1 MKRYDLLTPEGTR
14 DLLFDECIAKRIIEE
29 RIRNIFTGYG
39 YSEVVTPGLE
49 FYDVF
54 NGKVRYFPQETMYK
68 LVDGKNRMMVLRP
81 DSTMPIARLVATRLR
96 EEPLPLKL
104 FYNQS
109 IFMVNPK
116 NSGRDD
122 EFAQSGIEIL
132 GGSSRAADLEALVIA
147 VQALSACDD
156 RNEDNFRL
164 EIGESSIFR
173 LLVEEL
179 GVNED
184 ECENIRHLIETKNYP
199 ALNEALSAYSGAA
212 AEALRAL
219 PTLFGGGE
227 VFARAEKHMI
237 TPELKE
243 KLASL
248 RETCESLNAAGIS
261 EIKVDLGLV
270 HKKNYYTGIIFRGYV
285 EGYGLPVL
293 SGGRY
298 DTLLGDFGRSVPAV
312 GFAIN
317 VEAAAKVL
325 LKSSDTELSVPPEAI
340 VYAESGAEVEGLKHC
355 AALIREGRT
364 VFNSV
369 FDTEA
374 EAVSYAR
381 SRRISRIDIVA
392 ADGSVTAKE
401 I

>member
-29 RIRNIFTGYG
+29 RLRKIFSGFG

-54 NGKVRYFPQETMYK
+54 NGKVRYFPQESMYK

-81 DSTMPIARLVATRLR
+81 DSTMPIARLAATRLK

-132 GGSSRAADLEALVIA
+132 GGNKKAADLEALVLA
-147 VQALSACDD
+147 VQALSACTDS
-156 RNEDNFRL
+156 FTL
-164 EIGESSIFR
+164 EIGESGIFR
-173 LLVEEL
+173 LLVEQL
-179 GVNED
+179 GVSSD
-184 ECENIRHLIETKNYP
+184 ESENIQALIETKNYP
-199 ALNEALSAYSGAA
+199 ALSDALAKYSGPAA
-212 AEALRAL
+212 DALRAL
-219 PTLFGGGE
+219 PTLFGGEE
-227 VFARAEKHMI
+227 VFALADKYMI
-237 TPELKE
+237 TDELKK

-248 RETCESLNAAGIS
+248 RDTYDALRASGIE
-261 EIKVDLGLV
+261 EIRVDLGLV
-270 HKKNYYTGIIFRGYV
+270 HRKNYYTGIIFRGYV
-285 EGYGLPVL
+285 EGYGSPAL

-298 DTLLGDFGRSVPAV
+298 DNLIGDFGRDIPAV
-312 GFAIN
+312 GFAVN

-325 LKSSDTELSVPPEAI
+325 LKSLGDDTTLTAPADVLI
-340 VYAESGAEVEGLKHC
+340 FAESGAEMQGLMHC
-355 AALIREGRT
+355 TKLIKDGYT

-369 FDTEA
+369 FSSEDEA
-374 EAVSYAR
+374 IRYAKSR
-381 SRRISRIDIVA
+381 GIRRIDTIT
-392 ADGSVTAKE
+392 ADGSVTTKE

>member
-29 RIRNIFTGYG
+29 QLRKIFSGYG

-132 GGSSRAADLEALVIA
+132 GGNRKSADYEALVLA
-147 VQALSACDD
+147 VQALSVCS
-156 RNEDNFRL
+156 EEFRL

-173 LLVEEL
+173 LLVAQL
-179 GVNED
+179 GIGSD
-184 ECENIRHLIETKNYP
+184 EADTIQALIDTKNYP

-212 AEALRAL
+212 ADALRAL
-219 PTLFGGGE
+219 PMLFGGEE
-227 VFARAEKHMI
+227 VFALADKYMI

-248 RETCESLNAAGIS
+248 KETYDALQKAGID

-285 EGYGLPVL
+285 EGYGSPVL

-298 DTLLGDFGRSVPAV
+298 DNLIGDFGRDVPAV
-312 GFAIN
+312 GFAVN

-325 LKSSDTELSVPPEAI
+325 LKSLGADTKLITPADVL
-340 VYAESGAEVEGLKHC
+340 VYADKGAEVEGLMHC
-355 AALIREGRT
+355 NKLINEGKT
-364 VFNSV
+364 VVNSV
-369 FDTEA
+369 FDNEE
-374 EAVSYAR
+374 EAVQYAAAHG
-381 SRRISRIDIVA
+381 IKRIDIVTSTGVA
-392 ADGSVTAKE
+392 EQSL
-401 I
+401 

>member
-14 DLLFDECIAKRIIEE
+14 DLLFDECIAKRMIEE
-29 RIRNIFTGYG
+29 RLRNIFIGYG

-54 NGKVRYFPQETMYK
+54 NGKARYFPQENMYK

-81 DSTMPIARLVATRLR
+81 DSTMPIARLAATRLR

-132 GGSSRAADLEALVIA
+132 GGESTAADYEALVLA
-147 VQALSACDD
+147 VQALSACSD
-156 RNEDNFRL
+156 EFRL

-173 LLVEEL
+173 LLVSEL
-179 GVNED
+179 GIDGD
-184 ECENIRHLIETKNYP
+184 EADNIQALIDTKNYP
-199 ALNEALSAYSGAA
+199 ALNEALSAYCGAA

-219 PTLFGGGE
+219 PTLFGGE
-227 VFARAEKHMI
+227 DVFVQAEKYMI
-237 TPELKE
+237 SDELKE
-243 KLASL
+243 KLSSL
-248 RETCESLNAAGIS
+248 KTTYDALRSAGID

-285 EGYGLPVL
+285 EGYGSPAL

-298 DTLLGDFGRSVPAV
+298 DNLIGDFGRDVPAV
-312 GFAIN
+312 GFAVN

-325 LKSSDTELSVPPEAI
+325 LKSLGTDTTLTSPADVL
-340 VYAESGAEVEGLKHC
+340 VYAEKGCEVSGLMYCSK
-355 AALIREGRT
+355 LIRSGVT

-369 FDTEA
+369 FAGEA
-374 EAVSYAR
+374 DAAAYAVSHGIKR
-381 SRRISRIDIVA
+381 MDIVT
-392 ADGSVTAKE
+392 ADGVTEKAL
-401 I
+401 

>member
-14 DLLFDECIAKRIIEE
+14 DLLFDECIAKRIIED
-29 RIRNIFTGYG
+29 RIRKIFTDYG

-54 NGKVRYFPQETMYK
+54 NGKVRYFPQESMYK

-122 EFAQSGIEIL
+122 EFTQSGIEIL
-132 GGSSRAADLEALVIA
+132 GGDSKAADYEALVMA

-156 RNEDNFRL
+156 ADEDSFRL

-173 LLVEEL
+173 LLIAEL
-179 GVNED
+179 GVSD
-184 ECENIRHLIETKNYP
+184 EESEKIQYLIDTKNYP
-199 ALNEALSAYSGAA
+199 ALNEATSAYSGAA
-212 AEALRAL
+212 ADAIRAL
-219 PTLFGGGE
+219 PKLFGGAE
-227 VFARAEKHMI
+227 VFESAQQYMI
-237 TPELKE
+237 THELKA
-243 KLASL
+243 KLAAL
-248 RETCESLNAAGIS
+248 REVYEGLSAAGID
-261 EIKVDLGLV
+261 EVKVDLGLV

-298 DTLLGDFGRSVPAV
+298 DTLIGDFGRSVPAV
-312 GFAIN
+312 GFAVN
-317 VEAAAKVL
+317 VEAAAKVM
-325 LKSSDTELSVPPEAI
+325 LKYNDTSLMAAPDVL
-340 VYAESGAEVEGLKHC
+340 VYAEKGAEIDGLKHC
-355 AALIREGRT
+355 AKLIREGKK
-364 VFNSV
+364 VYNSV
-369 FDTEA
+369 FSSRD
-374 EAVSYAR
+374 EAVDYAKAHG
-381 SRRISRIDIVA
+381 IVRIDVVSK
-392 ADGSVTAKE
+392 DSVSTLD
-401 I
+401 ID

>member
-1 MKRYDLLTPEGTR
+1 MKRYDLLTPEGTS

-29 RIRNIFTGYG
+29 RIRKIFTDYG

-122 EFAQSGIEIL
+122 EFTQSGIEIL
-132 GGSSRAADLEALVIA
+132 GGNSRSADLEALVLA
-147 VQALSACDD
+147 VQALSACADSS
-156 RNEDNFRL
+156 EDSFRL

-173 LLVEEL
+173 LLIAEL
-179 GVNED
+179 DVDND
-184 ECENIRHLIETKNYP
+184 ESDRIQYLIETKSYP
-199 ALNEALSAYSGAA
+199 ALNEALSSYSGAA

-219 PTLFGGGE
+219 PTLFGGAE
-227 VFARAEKHMI
+227 VFDAAERYMLNDEMKAKLCS
-237 TPELKE
+237 LKE
-243 KLASL
+243 IYKSL
-248 RETCESLNAAGIS
+248 SEAGIN
-261 EIKVDLGLV
+261 EVKVDLGLV
-270 HKKNYYTGIIFRGYV
+270 HKKNYYTGIIFRGYL
-285 EGYGLPVL
+285 EGYGSPVL

-312 GFAIN
+312 GFAVN
-317 VEAAAKVL
+317 VEAAAKVM
-325 LKSSDTELSVPPEAI
+325 LKSNTDTSLMTAPDVL
-340 VYAESGAEVEGLKHC
+340 VYAENGCEIEGLRHC
-355 AALIREGRT
+355 AELIKEGKT
-364 VFNSV
+364 VYNSV
-369 FDTEA
+369 FANA
-374 EAVSYAR
+374 EDASAYAAAHG
-381 SRRISRIDIVA
+381 IKRIDTVSKS
-392 ADGSVTAKE
+392 GTAVQN

>member
-14 DLLFDECIAKRIIEE
+14 DLLFDECIAKRMIEE
-29 RIRNIFTGYG
+29 RLRKIFSGYG

-54 NGKVRYFPQETMYK
+54 NGKVRYFPQESMYK

-132 GGSSRAADLEALVIA
+132 GGKSKAADYEALVLA
-147 VQALSACDD
+147 VQALSACS
-156 RNEDNFRL
+156 NAFRL

-173 LLVEEL
+173 LLVAEL
-179 GVNED
+179 GINSD
-184 ECENIRHLIETKNYP
+184 ESENIQSLIETKNYP
-199 ALNEALSAYSGAA
+199 ALNDALSSYSGAA
-212 AEALRAL
+212 SDALRAL
-219 PTLFGGGE
+219 PTLFGGNE
-227 VFARAEKHMI
+227 VFEAAEKHMI
-237 TPELKE
+237 TAELRE
-243 KLASL
+243 KLAALKETYDSL
-248 RETCESLNAAGIS
+248 RASGI
-261 EIKVDLGLV
+261 EEVKVDLGLV

-285 EGYGLPVL
+285 EGYGQPAL

-298 DTLLGDFGRSVPAV
+298 DNLIGDFGRDVPAV

-325 LKSSDTELSVPPEAI
+325 LKNTDADTSLSMPADVI
-340 VYAESGAEVEGLKHC
+340 VHAAEGAEVEGLKHC
-355 AALIREGRT
+355 AVLIKEGKT
-364 VFNSV
+364 VLNSV
-369 FDTEA
+369 FPTADEA
-374 EAVSYAR
+374 EKYAKANG
-381 SRRISRIDIVA
+381 IHRIDIIA
-392 ADGSVTAKE
+392 ADGKATTKE

>member
-14 DLLFDECIAKRIIEE
+14 DLLFDECIAKRMIEDK
-29 RIRNIFTGYG
+29 IRKIFTDYG

-54 NGKVRYFPQETMYK
+54 NGKVRYFPQESMYK

-96 EEPLPLKL
+96 KEPLPLKL

-132 GGSSRAADLEALVIA
+132 GGSSKAADYEALVIA
-147 VQALSACDD
+147 AQALSACDD
-156 RNEDNFRL
+156 GNSFRL

-173 LLVEEL
+173 LLIEEL
-179 GVNED
+179 GVD
-184 ECENIRHLIETKNYP
+184 EEESEKIQALIDTKNYP
-199 ALNEALSAYSGAA
+199 ALNEALSGFSGAA
-212 AEALRAL
+212 AEAIRAL
-219 PTLFGGGE
+219 PTLFGGAE
-227 VFARAEKHMI
+227 VFDRAEQYMM
-237 TPELKE
+237 TDELKA
-243 KLASL
+243 KLAAL
-248 RETCESLNAAGIS
+248 RETYEGLNAAGIS
-261 EIKVDLGLV
+261 EVKVDLGLV

-312 GFAIN
+312 GFAVN
-317 VEAAAKVL
+317 VEAAAKVM
-325 LKSSDTELSVPPEAI
+325 LKNNSDVSLAVAPDVL
-340 VYAESGAEVEGLKHC
+340 VYAEVGCEVDGLRHC
-355 AALIREGRT
+355 AALIREGKT
-364 VFNSV
+364 VYNSV
-369 FDTEA
+369 FDSEQA
-374 EAVSYAR
+374 AVSYAR
-381 SRRISRIDIVA
+381 GRGISRIDIVA
-392 ADGSVTAKE
+392 AGGTVTAKE

>member
-29 RIRNIFTGYG
+29 RLRKIFSGYG

-54 NGKVRYFPQETMYK
+54 NGKVRYFPQESMYK

-132 GGSSRAADLEALVIA
+132 GGKSKAADYEALVLA
-147 VQALSACDD
+147 VQALSACS
-156 RNEDNFRL
+156 ESFRL

-173 LLVEEL
+173 LLIAEL
-179 GVNED
+179 GISSE
-184 ECENIRHLIETKNYP
+184 ESENIQALIETKNYP
-199 ALNEALSAYSGAA
+199 ALGDALASYNGVAA
-212 AEALRAL
+212 DALRAL
-219 PTLFGGGE
+219 PTLFGGVE
-227 VFARAEKHMI
+227 VFEAAGKYMI
-237 TPELKE
+237 TEKLRE
-243 KLASL
+243 KLAALKETYDAL
-248 RETCESLNAAGIS
+248 RASGI
-261 EIKVDLGLV
+261 EEVKVDLGLV

-285 EGYGLPVL
+285 EGYGQPAL

-298 DTLLGDFGRSVPAV
+298 DNLIGDFGRDVPAV

-325 LKSSDTELSVPPEAI
+325 LKNTDMSLSVPADII
-340 VYAESGAEVEGLKHC
+340 VHAADGAEVEGLKHC
-355 AALIREGRT
+355 AFLIKEGKT
-364 VFNSV
+364 VLNSV
-369 FDTEA
+369 FETADEA
-374 EAVSYAR
+374 EKYAKANGIHR
-381 SRRISRIDIVA
+381 MDIIA
-392 ADGSVTAKE
+392 ADGSITTKE

>member
-29 RIRNIFTGYG
+29 RIRKVFTDYG

-132 GGSSRAADLEALVIA
+132 GGSSKAADYEALVIA
-147 VQALSACDD
+147 AQALSACDD
-156 RNEDNFRL
+156 SNEDSFRL

-173 LLVEEL
+173 LLIAEL
-179 GVNED
+179 GVD
-184 ECENIRHLIETKNYP
+184 EETSENIQALIETKNYP
-199 ALNEALSAYSGAA
+199 ALNDALSGYSGAA

-219 PTLFGGGE
+219 PTLFGSAE
-227 VFARAEKHMI
+227 VFDKAEKYMI
-237 TPELKE
+237 TEELRS
-243 KLASL
+243 KLGAL
-248 RETCESLNAAGIS
+248 REIYNGLNSAGI
-261 EIKVDLGLV
+261 EEVKVDLGLV

-298 DTLLGDFGRSVPAV
+298 DTLIGDFGRSVPAV
-312 GFAIN
+312 GFAVN

-325 LKSSDTELSVPPEAI
+325 LKNTDTVLSTAPDVLI
-340 VYAESGAEVEGLKHC
+340 YAESGCEIAGLRHC
-355 AALIREGRT
+355 AKLIREGKK
-364 VFNSV
+364 VYNSV
-369 FDTEA
+369 FDSTEA
-374 EAVSYAR
+374 AELYAKAHG
-381 SRRISRIDIVA
+381 ICRIDV
-392 ADGSVTAKE
+392 VTEDNVSSMDVK
-401 I
+401 

>member
-14 DLLFDECIAKRIIEE
+14 DLLFDECIAKRIIED
-29 RIRNIFTGYG
+29 RLRKIFTDYG

-132 GGSSRAADLEALVIA
+132 GGNCKAADYEALVIA

-156 RNEDNFRL
+156 DNSDSFRL

-173 LLVEEL
+173 LLIAEL
-179 GVNED
+179 GVDD
-184 ECENIRHLIETKNYP
+184 EESEKIQYLIETKNYP
-199 ALNEALSAYSGAA
+199 ALNDVLSGYTGDA
-212 AEALRAL
+212 AESLKAL
-219 PTLFGGGE
+219 PTLFGGE
-227 VFARAEKHMI
+227 DVFDAAEKYMF
-237 TPELKE
+237 TEELKT
-243 KLASL
+243 KLVSL
-248 RETCESLNAAGIS
+248 REVYNGLNAAGIDK
-261 EIKVDLGLV
+261 IKVDLGLV

-298 DTLLGDFGRSVPAV
+298 DTLIGDFGRSVPAV
-312 GFAIN
+312 GFAVN

-325 LKSSDTELSVPPEAI
+325 LKNADTSLIVPPDVI
-340 VYAESGAEVEGLKHC
+340 VYAESGAEIGGLKHC
-355 AALIREGRT
+355 SELIRQGNT
-364 VFNSV
+364 VLNSV
-369 FDTEA
+369 FESEEEA
-374 EAVSYAR
+374 ISYAKLKG
-381 SRRISRIDIVA
+381 IARIDIVA
-392 ADGSVTAKE
+392 ADGSVTSKE